1 MTQKQE
7 SKHIKYSD
15 VNNLYGYTMSKFLL
29 INGFKWIDPKV
40 FDSNKYGN
48 NSSTGCVSEVDF
60 EYPKELCRLHNDYPL
75 APDKIEINREVLSNC
90 QIQVDDFY
98 SVLISTIKKMVPNFL
113 NKKKYVLL
121 SENLQLYLKLEL
133 KLKNTSY
140 IRIQSNTMVKTI
152 CQI

>member
-7 SKHIKYSD
+7 SKHINYSD

-75 APDKIEINREVLSNC
+75 APDKIEINREVLSNY
-90 QIQVDDFY
+90 QIQIDDFY
-98 SVLISTIKKMVPNFL
+98 SVPIKTIKKMVPNFL
-113 NKKKYVLL
+113 NKKKYVFLF
-121 SENLQLYLKLEL
+121 ENLQFYLRLEL
-133 KLKNTSY
+133 KLKNISY